1 MFLQIITPEKTVFN
15 EEIDEILVPT
25 DKGQIGILPHH
36 INLVTSLTHGEM
48 IIKANGKDRV
58 LAVTGGFLEIKNN
71 KVTILAD
78 YAEHA
83 ENINTQQA
91 LEAKNRAEEILKN
104 KKDILPQ
111 EDLIRAQAE
120 LRRALLELNIA
131 EGHTKRHNRSR

>member
-1 MFLQIITPEKTVFN
+1 MQLEIITPEKTVFK
-15 EEIDEILVPT
+15 EEIDEVLVPT

-36 INLVTSLTHGEM
+36 VNLITNLTHGEM
-48 IIKANGKDRV
+48 IIKANGKNRV
-58 LAVTGGFLEIKNN
+58 LAVAGGFLEVKDN

-83 ENINTQQA
+83 ENINTQKA

-120 LRRALLELNIA
+120 LRRALLDLHIA
-131 EGHTKRHNRSR
+131 QNHDKRHHKSR